1 MRRVVTLLNQVA
13 VTLENSAGLEAQM
26 DNAVKAAKQHQDDNL
41 MLKQALLDEEK
52 STSAKNQQ
60 LKLEVEKLAN
70 QVKAAEEGD

>member
-41 MLKQALLDEEK
+41 MLKQVRLK
-52 STSAKNQQ
+52 SF
-60 LKLEVEKLAN
+60 VM
-70 QVKAAEEGD
+70 